1 MGARPR
7 PRTRVSVVG
16 YLGPEGS
23 FTHQAAAAWSAA
35 HGEDARTLAALPTV
49 ADVFAGVAAGDVARG
64 VVAIENTV
72 EGYVVPSLDAIV
84 GSATVVAVDEVV
96 LDISFDA
103 FVRPGHGEL
112 TEVAAHPHGLAQCQ
126 GFVRRAGLRPVPA
139 SSNAAAC
146 RDAGPHQVALG
157 PTICGELYALETLE
171 RAVEDFAGART
182 RFLVLAPRAE
192 ATGVLARARDAGE
205 APWRTMLAVTPVVT
219 GPGVL
224 ARITR
229 SFGERG
235 VNLSS
240 LITRPLKAVAGTYVF
255 VLTVDGAPWD
265 APVRAVLDDLVR
277 AGDALKTLGVVPAR
291 GELDESVHADVDA
304 ANVPVGSVDA
314 STGAAGLAEGLLW

>member
-1 MGARPR
+1 MTG
-7 PRTRVSVVG
+7 VG
-16 YLGPEGS
+16 YLGPQGS
-23 FTHQAAAAWSAA
+23 FTHQAAAGWAVDHADGA
-35 HGEDARTLAALPTV
+35 PLVARGSV
-49 ADVFAGVAAGDVARG
+49 ADVFAAVADATDARG

-103 FVRPGHGEL
+103 FVRPDHGEL
-112 TEVAAHPHGLAQCQ
+112 VEVSAHPHGLAQCQ
-126 GFVRRAGLRPVPA
+126 RFVAREGWRPVPA
-139 SSNAAAC
+139 ASNAAAC
-146 RDAGPHQVALG
+146 RDATAHQVALG
-157 PTICGELYALETLE
+157 PSICGELYGLATYA
-171 RAVEDFAGART
+171 RGVEDFAGART
-182 RFLVLAPRAE
+182 RFLVLAPRSA
-192 ATGVLARARDAGE
+192 APGVLARTRAGHDG
-205 APWRTMLAVTPVVT
+205 AWRTMIAVTPVVT

-229 SFGERG
+229 SFGARG

-265 APVRAVLDDLVR
+265 APVRSVLEDLVA
-277 AGDALKTLGVVPAR
+277 AGDSLKTLGVVPAR

-304 ANVPVGSVDA
+304 AHVPVGSVGDA
-314 STGAAGLAEGLLW
+314 SSPRDLESGLLW

>member
-1 MGARPR
+1 MSG
-7 PRTRVSVVG
+7 VG
-16 YLGPEGS
+16 YLGPQGS
-23 FTHQAAAAWSAA
+23 FTHQAAAGWGRDHAD
-35 HGEDARTLAALPTV
+35 GAALVARGSV
-49 ADVFAGVAAGDVARG
+49 ADVFTAVADGTDARG

-103 FVRPGHGEL
+103 FVRPGHGTL
-112 TEVAAHPHGLAQCQ
+112 TEVSAHPHGLAQCQ
-126 GFVRRAGLRPVPA
+126 EFVLREGLRAVPA
-139 SSNAAAC
+139 ASNAAAC
-146 RDAGPHQVALG
+146 RDAGTHQVALG
-157 PTICGELYALETLE
+157 PSICGELYGLDTYAH
-171 RAVEDFAGART
+171 AVEDFAGART
-182 RFLVLAPRAE
+182 RFLVLAQRSVARD
-192 ATGVLARARDAGE
+192 VLARTRAGHDG
-205 APWRTMLAVTPVVT
+205 AWRTMLAVTPVVT

-229 SFGERG
+229 SFGARG

-265 APVRAVLDDLVR
+265 APVRSVLEDLLA
-277 AGDALKTLGVVPAR
+277 AGDSLKTLGVVPAR

-304 ANVPVGSVDA
+304 AHVPVGSVGTDSSADA
-314 STGAAGLAEGLLW
+314 VQGGLLW